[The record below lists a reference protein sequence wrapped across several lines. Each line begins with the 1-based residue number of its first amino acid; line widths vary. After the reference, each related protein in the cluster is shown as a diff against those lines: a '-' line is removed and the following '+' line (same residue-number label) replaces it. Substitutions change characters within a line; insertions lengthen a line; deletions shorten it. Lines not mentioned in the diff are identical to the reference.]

1 MELKFKRYYTFTFTG
16 LSLRKLGRIV
26 GRIGHIYPLRRRL
39 GHIYPLRKR
48 VGVSSGCEGETK
60 D

>member
-1 MELKFKRYYTFTFTG
+1 M
-16 LSLRKLGRIV
+16 RKLGRIV